1 MEWPVCHWAAERAS
15 WCFLTSEDVTR
26 RCHQKMS
33 PEDVTKRCHQKMIP
47 ENVTR
52 RCHQIFLSGSTT
64 APDIT
69 RSGCYQRKT
78 GPGSNE
84 DGGAE
89 HFPTSYL
96 KPCLAFVLSPSV
108 FSQFSLLLLCWL
120 QILHW
125 ATLTSFQPIGPT
137 LHCISPTCHFNRFDF
152 WFFVSVFHHLM
163 TQIQKPPFGISHVST
178 FLNVNK
184 YFNSDDILWSWLPW
198 YNTDHCSE
206 HWDFSPGTQKC
217 FASNS
222 KSGSSRKSIRSL
234 VKPPTDWWRRS
245 CCLWGG
251 GGTDGGG
258 VPRASLDSSFSDTW
272 MFEFRI
278 LRSIF
283 FPNFPDFFLIFNQIS
298 DFLLAFL
305 IFNQICVR
313 SFFWWSIY

>member
-1 MEWPVCHWAAERAS
+1 M
-15 WCFLTSEDVTR
+15 
-26 RCHQKMS
+26 
-33 PEDVTKRCHQKMIP
+33 
-47 ENVTR
+47 
-52 RCHQIFLSGSTT
+52 
-64 APDIT
+64 
-69 RSGCYQRKT
+69 
-78 GPGSNE
+78 
-84 DGGAE
+84 
-89 HFPTSYL
+89 
-96 KPCLAFVLSPSV
+96 LADVLSSSV
-108 FSQFSLLLLCWL
+108 FLQFSLLLFCWL

-163 TQIQKPPFGISHVST
+163 TQIQKPSVVISHVLT

-184 YFNSDDILWSWLPW
+184 SFNSDDILWSWLPW

-313 SFFWWSIY
+313 SFFWWSIYSFQSPWRTFSNSYYLFKYFPIFPENPNLGEDLCNFYFPNLCQCPFTPR

>member
-1 MEWPVCHWAAERAS
+1 
-15 WCFLTSEDVTR
+15 
-26 RCHQKMS
+26 MS
-33 PEDVTKRCHQKMIP
+33 PDLLVWLNNCTRYHQSWLLP
-47 ENVTR
+47 EKNW
-52 RCHQIFLSGSTT
+52 SGLKWRWWWT
-64 APDIT
+64 
-69 RSGCYQRKT
+69 
-78 GPGSNE
+78 
-84 DGGAE
+84 
-89 HFPTSYL
+89 FPVPFL
-96 KPCLAFVLSPSV
+96 KPCWPMFFPQVCFLNSHFSFSSFVGCKFFTEPPWQAFSRLVQHYIV
-108 FSQFSLLLLCWL
+108 YR
-120 QILHW
+120 
-125 ATLTSFQPIGPT
+125 
-137 LHCISPTCHFNRFDF
+137 PTCHFNRFDF
-152 WFFVSVFHHLM
+152 WFSVSVFHHLM
-163 TQIQKPPFGISHVST
+163 TQIQKPSVVISHVLT

-184 YFNSDDILWSWLPW
+184 SFNSDDILWSWLPW
-198 YNTDHCSE
+198 YNTDLYSE
-206 HWDFSPGTQKC
+206 HRDFSPGTQKC

-305 IFNQICVR
+305 IFNQIWVR
-313 SFFWWSIY
+313 SFF